1 MITTPPNNAM
11 KLTRGGLE
19 RGRGVVTASRP
30 GVAGFQDLGRGA
42 RPSQLIASV
51 RRTLRRKTEL
61 SKLTEAE

>member
-1 MITTPPNNAM
+1 MV
-11 KLTRGGLE
+11 R
-19 RGRGVVTASRP
+19 ASRH
-30 GVAGFQDLGRGA
+30 GVAVTENHGAVA